1 MRLRQ
6 ISLVASVL
14 FGGALLQ
21 AGLPDDAAQAQSAV
35 TLSGQVTSSDE
46 GPMEGVLVSARRDG
60 SSITTTV
67 VSDDKGRYAFPAARM
82 EPGRYTIA
90 IRAVGY
96 KLDGPKSV
104 DLQAGATADLKLS
117 KTKNLAAQL
126 SNGEWLGSLP
136 GADKQKA
143 FLTQCVGCHT
153 LQRVV
158 SSTHDAAEFE
168 QLFPRM
174 ARYSPGSTPQHPQPL
189 LPGPRG
195 ERPAVTGAAAKAA
208 AEYLAGVNM
217 SNAETWEFP
226 LKTLPRPKGRSTKV
240 IVTEYDLP
248 RKDAQPHDVVVA
260 PDGQVWYSDFGAQF
274 VGELDPKSGKVT
286 DYPLPVLKAEQPKGS
301 LDLEFD
307 PDGNLWVAMMYQAGI
322 TRFDRKTKTA
332 QGFAFPTEWQSASTQ
347 ASMVSPSHMNVDGK
361 VWTNNQEDHS
371 HYRLEVATGRW
382 ENMGEAKDRAGKQ
395 ISAYGM
401 PTDQQNNVYLLE
413 FGGTSIGLRN
423 ARTNEVAIWPTP
435 IASSRPRRGRIDEQ
449 NRLWFAEYGGN
460 GIAMFDPAT
469 QKIREW
475 QLPTAWSAPY
485 DVAPARNGEV
495 WTASMMNDQVA
506 RLDPKTDQIVEY
518 LLPRPTN
525 VRRVFVD
532 SSADRPVLWIG
543 SNHGAS
549 IVKLEPLD

>member
-1 MRLRQ
+1 
-6 ISLVASVL
+6 
-14 FGGALLQ
+14 
-21 AGLPDDAAQAQSAV
+21 
-35 TLSGQVTSSDE
+35 
-46 GPMEGVLVSARRDG
+46 
-60 SSITTTV
+60 
-67 VSDDKGRYAFPAARM
+67 
-82 EPGRYTIA
+82 
-90 IRAVGY
+90 
-96 KLDGPKSV
+96 
-104 DLQAGATADLKLS
+104 
-117 KTKNLAAQL
+117 
-126 SNGEWLGSLP
+126 
-136 GADKQKA
+136 
-143 FLTQCVGCHT
+143 VGCHT

-260 PDGQVWYSDFGAQF
+260 PDGQVWYSDFGSQF

>member
-1 MRLRQ
+1 MRLLQ
-6 ISLVASVL
+6 VSIIAGMSLGAVVLCDGRAVA
-14 FGGALLQ
+14 Q
-21 AGLPDDAAQAQSAV
+21 DAAA
-35 TLSGQVTSSDE
+35 LSGQVSSAEE
-46 GPMEGVLVSARRDG
+46 GAMEGVLVSAHKDG

-67 VSDDKGRYAFPAARM
+67 VTDDKGHYTFPAARL
-82 EPGRYTIA
+82 EPGPYAIA

-96 KLDGPKSV
+96 QLDGPKRV
-104 DLQAGATADLKLS
+104 EVKAGATAELKLS
-117 KTKNLAAQL
+117 KTRKLASQL
-126 SNGEWLGSLP
+126 SNGEWLMSLP

-153 LQRVV
+153 LARIV

-168 QLFPRM
+168 QVFKRM
-174 ARYSPGSTPQHPQPL
+174 GGYSPGSTPLNPQPL

-195 ERPAVTGAAAKAA
+195 ERPMVAGAAAKAA

-226 LKTLPRPKGRSTKV
+226 LKTLPRPKGRATHV

-248 RKDAQPHDVVVA
+248 RKAALPHDVVVDG
-260 PDGQVWYSDFGAQF
+260 DGQVWYSDFGAQF
-274 VGELDPKSGKVT
+274 IGTLDPETGKVA
-286 DYPLPVLKAEQPKGS
+286 DYAIPVLKPEQPKGS

-322 TRFDRKTKTA
+322 TKFDRKTRTA
-332 QGFAFPTEWQSASTQ
+332 QAFAFPKDWQSPSTQ

-382 ENMGEAKDRAGKQ
+382 ENLGEAKDRSGKQ

-401 PTDQQNNVYLLE
+401 PTDLDNDVYLLE

-423 ARTNEVAIWPTP
+423 AKTNEVKIWRTP
-435 IASSRPRRGRIDEQ
+435 FAGSRPRRGRIDAE

-460 GIAMFDPAT
+460 GIAMFDPQT
-469 QKIREW
+469 EKIREW
-475 QLPTAWSAPY
+475 QLPTVWSAPY
-485 DVAPARNGEV
+485 DAVPAKNGEV
-495 WTASMMNDQVA
+495 WTGSMLNDQVV

-525 VRRVFVD
+525 IRRVFVD
-532 SSADRPVLWIG
+532 DSGGRPVLWVG

-549 IVKLEPLD
+549 IVKVEPLD